1 MNTNSFFSLVP
12 KGVKVAAG
20 IVFAGAVV
28 FGPLFGAW
36 QGHVDGLHTAHGMAS
51 RAVFPAIG
59 LGGGLIMGTCIALWL
74 LCLGYIYTDAR
85 RRAMPA
91 VVWVLIAM
99 FVPNLLGFL
108 LFFAL
113 RRPLGSP
120 CPSCGQLIA
129 AEQRFCSWCGGQ
141 SLVTPAAPG
150 SFPSPGSGMGPTA
163 AV

>member
-1 MNTNSFFSLVP
+1 MKTNSFFSLVP
-12 KGVKVAAG
+12 KGVKIAAA
-20 IVFAGAVV
+20 IVFAVAVI

-36 QGHVDGLHTAHGMAS
+36 QGYVDGLRTSHGIAS
-51 RAVFPAIG
+51 GAMLSAIG
-59 LGGGLIMGTCIALWL
+59 LGVALLMGAIVAFWL
-74 LCLGYIYTDAR
+74 LCVGYVYADAR

-91 VVWVLIAM
+91 VLWILIVI

-108 LFFAL
+108 LYFAL

-129 AEQRFCSWCGGQ
+129 AEQRFCAWCGSQ
-141 SLVTPAAPG
+141 RTPPPPAPG

-163 AV
+163 TV